1 MLFNSLEFLLF
12 LPFVLVVYHN
22 LNHRWQNRFLVAAS
36 CFFYASW
43 DWRFL
48 FPLLASTTIDYWCA
62 KKMETQMAA
71 GEPKE
76 ARKRYVVFSVVTNLG
91 LLGFFKY
98 YNFFSENLHV
108 LLGRMGMEVDP
119 WTLNVILP
127 VGISFYT
134 FQALSYTIDVY
145 RGKTHATDSFWDFF
159 LAVLYFPHLVAG
171 PIQRAQ
177 NLLAQVTTPRQT
189 SAQQVV
195 DGIHLMFWGFFKKVF
210 IADNLAPLV
219 NQVFSSPSPDGFE
232 TAMATYA
239 FCFQIYCDF
248 SGYTDIARGVA
259 KLMGFEFMLNFN
271 LPYFATNPQE
281 FWTRW
286 HISLSTW
293 LRDYLYIPLGG
304 NRNGE
309 SNTYRNLML
318 TMVIG
323 GLWHGAAWN
332 FVLWGFYHGSLLA
345 IHRYF
350 QAPVDRV
357 FASSTPWGHALSYGV
372 RLFVFFH
379 LTCYGWLLF
388 RATSLQQV
396 IGMTASLFQPWHVY
410 DESLVTPVLFFGG
423 LLMAIETL
431 LFVTN
436 RADFLNFNWIP
447 AEARVVCYSLIVYLC
462 LFRGG
467 EQQSFIYF
475 QF

>member
-1 MLFNSLEFLLF
+1 MLFNSFEFLLF
-12 LPFVLVVYHN
+12 LPVVLVVYHN
-22 LNHRWQNRFLVAAS
+22 LSHAWQNRFLVGAS

-62 KKMETQMAA
+62 KKMEAQMAA
-71 GEPKE
+71 GEPKQ

-98 YNFFSENLHV
+98 YNFFSENMHV
-108 LLGRMGMEVDP
+108 LLDQIGMRIAP

-145 RGKTHATDSFWDFF
+145 RGRTHATDSFWDFF

-177 NLLAQVTTPRQT
+177 NLLAQVTTPRKT
-189 SAQQVV
+189 SAQQVI
-195 DGIHLMFWGFFKKVF
+195 DGIHLIFWGFFKKVF

-219 NQVFSSPSPDGFE
+219 DQVFQSPSPDGFE

-309 SNTYRNLML
+309 YNTYRNLML

-345 IHRYF
+345 IHRF
-350 QAPVDRV
+350 FKDPLDRL
-357 FASSTPWGHALSYGV
+357 FATSTPWGHALSYGV
-372 RLFVFFH
+372 RLVIFFH

-388 RATSLQQV
+388 RAGSLQQV
-396 IGMTASLFQPWHVY
+396 IGMTASLFQPWQVY
-410 DESLVTPVLFFGG
+410 DEELLLPVLFFGG

-431 LFVTN
+431 LFLTN
-436 RADFLNFNWIP
+436 RADFLNFRWIP

>member
-1 MLFNSLEFLLF
+1 MLFNSFEFLVF
-12 LPFVLVVYHN
+12 LPFVLLVYHN
-22 LNHRWQNRFLVAAS
+22 LNHGWQNRFLVAAS
-36 CFFYASW
+36 CFFYGSW

-48 FPLLASTTIDYWCA
+48 FPLLTSTTIDYWCA
-62 KKMETQMAA
+62 KKMEAQLAA
-71 GEPKE
+71 GAPQAE
-76 ARKRYVVFSVVTNLG
+76 RKRYVVLSVVTNLG

-98 YNFFSENLHV
+98 FNFFSENLYELLASLGVHV
-108 LLGRMGMEVDP
+108 NA
-119 WTLNVILP
+119 WTLDVILP

-145 RGKTHATDSFWDFF
+145 RGEAHATNSFWDFF

-177 NLLAQVTTPRQT
+177 NLLAQVTSPRHT
-189 SAQQVV
+189 TRQQVF
-195 DGIHLMFWGFFKKVF
+195 DGLHLIFWGYFKKVF
-210 IADNLAPLV
+210 IADNLGPLV
-219 NQVFSSPSPDGFE
+219 DQVFQSPSPDGFQ
-232 TAMATYA
+232 TAMAVYG

-271 LPYFATNPQE
+271 LPYFATNAQE

-304 NRNGE
+304 NRNGVGQ
-309 SNTYRNLML
+309 TYRNLML

-332 FVLWGFYHGSLLA
+332 FILWGFYHGTLLVT
-345 IHRYF
+345 HRYF
-350 QAPVDRV
+350 RAPLDRI
-357 FASSTPWGHALSYGV
+357 FSASTPWGRAVSFSI

-388 RATSLQQV
+388 RATSLEQV
-396 IGMTASLFQPWHVY
+396 LGMTASLFRPWQGY
-410 DESLVTPVLFFGG
+410 DENLLLPVLFFGG
-423 LLMAIETL
+423 LLMAIETVL
-431 LFVTN
+431 YATD
-436 RADFLNFNWIP
+436 RMDFLDFRWVP
-447 AEARVVCYSLIVYLC
+447 AEARVVCYSVIVYLC

-467 EQQSFIYF
+467 EAQSFIYF